1 MATFLLLFSFLKVNE
16 ESIGDD
22 LEAPEIL
29 LFVLRMICLSK
40 VKESRLF
47 RGVSVPGQLP
57 LL

>member
-1 MATFLLLFSFLKVNE
+1 MLLFSFLKVNE

-40 VKESRLF
+40 VKGLRLF

>member
-1 MATFLLLFSFLKVNE
+1 MNE
-16 ESIGDD
+16 ESIGDG
-22 LEAPEIL
+22 LVAPEIL

-40 VKESRLF
+40 VKGLRLF

>member
-1 MATFLLLFSFLKVNE
+1 MATILLLFSFLKVNE
-16 ESIGDD
+16 EPIGDD
-22 LEAPEIL
+22 LEAPVIL

-40 VKESRLF
+40 VKGLRLF